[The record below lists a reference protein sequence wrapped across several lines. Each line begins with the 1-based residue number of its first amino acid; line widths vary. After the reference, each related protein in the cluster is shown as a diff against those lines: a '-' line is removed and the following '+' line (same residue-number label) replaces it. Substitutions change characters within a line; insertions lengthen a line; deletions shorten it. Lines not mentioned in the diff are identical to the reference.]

1 MARANYALVFF
12 PLFNYNQIITR
23 RIFNMS
29 VINRIPLLDTI
40 LSKLNG
46 TMLGALK
53 DCIDGKGPAPVFRT
67 LKPYAE
73 GQITA
78 SDKDKVQPVLLEL
91 NAQTAQSVYKG
102 YLIYNDEVCALIG
115 YADEGGSL
123 LTIITITGNTYAID
137 AFECTITDLR
147 STLGDYL
154 VEAGENIH
162 VQAGDID
169 SGSETAGKVLMADG
183 SGGAEW
189 GDAAGG
195 GSEVIDLSSLTGENT
210 FADLFALCGIDL
222 STAPEFSATTYG
234 TFIFSKTPNSITNLA
249 DGVAKLGVA
258 NFGSP
263 NAIIDLLSFD
273 GERYFAVPANSLLSA
288 TFDNYPSKKPLIPST
303 ADLTEGKTYNLQSVN
318 GGDPSWQEA
327 SSGGGLTKV
336 RSGGTINIDSSKTP
350 GWNYSTSGTS
360 PIGDTSKPY
369 FAKVTNGMSNVPFVL
384 FEQDSSG
391 SVFIAYYV
399 ANVPS
404 ESVTISYDLYQQ

>member
-123 LTIITITGNTYAID
+123 LTIITIT
-137 AFECTITDLR
+137 
-147 STLGDYL
+147 
-154 VEAGENIH
+154 
-162 VQAGDID
+162 
-169 SGSETAGKVLMADG
+169 
-183 SGGAEW
+183 
-189 GDAAGG
+189 
-195 GSEVIDLSSLTGENT
+195 
-210 FADLFALCGIDL
+210 
-222 STAPEFSATTYG
+222 
-234 TFIFSKTPNSITNLA
+234 
-249 DGVAKLGVA
+249 
-258 NFGSP
+258 
-263 NAIIDLLSFD
+263 
-273 GERYFAVPANSLLSA
+273 
-288 TFDNYPSKKPLIPST
+288 
-303 ADLTEGKTYNLQSVN
+303 
-318 GGDPSWQEA
+318 
-327 SSGGGLTKV
+327 
-336 RSGGTINIDSSKTP
+336 
-350 GWNYSTSGTS
+350 
-360 PIGDTSKPY
+360 
-369 FAKVTNGMSNVPFVL
+369 
-384 FEQDSSG
+384 
-391 SVFIAYYV
+391 
-399 ANVPS
+399 
-404 ESVTISYDLYQQ
+404 